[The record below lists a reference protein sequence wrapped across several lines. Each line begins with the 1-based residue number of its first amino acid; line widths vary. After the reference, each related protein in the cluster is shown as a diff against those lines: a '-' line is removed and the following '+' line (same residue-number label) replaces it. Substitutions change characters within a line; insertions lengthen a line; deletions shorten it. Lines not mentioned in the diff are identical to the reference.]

1 MKHGPI
7 ALIDHNMP
15 VVFIAPSDSVYH
27 KIASNIEEVKAR
39 GGKVIAIVSEGN
51 DHLAERVDHV
61 VQVPATIEMLQPL
74 LTVIPLQL
82 ARLSHRGP
90 PGLRRRSAAQP
101 GQERNG
107 RVTHLRAAA
116 FGAVLCA
123 RSFPGRPRPSTRS
136 RRRTETPFSSNPR
149 LFGPCSTRRGPST
162 PTWRKT
168 LGSAYI
174 TPLGRE
180 KVSADDPEASYPW
193 NVVTVV
199 DDSTADLQ
207 RLPANLREA
216 DRAYY
221 NYAVQRM
228 RVVRGAD
235 PDVPCDSVLALE
247 ESVVGSFVDG
257 WILSRTLFGGPPF
270 APLDELV
277 FARHDGLLR
286 PLLARH
292 NDRQVGA
299 CGGQWADDNLGG
311 WRPMTRG
318 GWRTS
323 RRRGDGG
330 EEAVPE
336 AASRSRIRRV
346 QRPMRPEWPRP
357 MTLRLHNTLTRTVE
371 EFQPAEAGHVRMYT
385 CGPTV
390 YDRAH
395 IGNFRA
401 FTWEDLLRRYLKW
414 RGYRVTQVMNLT
426 DVDDRTIQAA
436 IDRGVDLEQ
445 VTAPVTR
452 AFFEDWETL
461 GLEPVEQN
469 PRATE
474 HVAQMIE
481 LVRRLE
487 AAATRTRRTVPSTS
501 PSTGFPGT
509 ARWPTSIRPACG
521 SGERV
526 EGDENYSKEN
536 PRDFVLW
543 KGGTRGHEG
552 DVAVWDSPWGP
563 GRPGWHL
570 ECSAMAMEY
579 LGETL
584 DIHTGGV
591 DNIFPHHVNEIAQSE
606 AATGKPFSRWWMHAE
621 HLLSEGEKM
630 SKSLGNFYT
639 LESLL
644 ERGHRPS
651 AIRHLLLSA
660 HYRTQLNFTLEGLK
674 DADRAV
680 GRLYEFRR
688 RLGETPT
695 AADRR
700 PDAADLQGLA
710 ERWRQSFTV
719 ALDEDLNVSEAL
731 GATFTMVREANLALD
746 AARSFPATGIEAL
759 QGALTDFD
767 SVFGVLGLRERE
779 ETANSPELD
788 EWIEER
794 IAARAAA
801 RAVRDFARADAIRD
815 ELLERGVALEDD
827 PSGTRWKLVSKAD

>member
-1 MKHGPI
+1 
-7 ALIDHNMP
+7 
-15 VVFIAPSDSVYH
+15 
-27 KIASNIEEVKAR
+27 
-39 GGKVIAIVSEGN
+39 
-51 DHLAERVDHV
+51 
-61 VQVPATIEMLQPL
+61 
-74 LTVIPLQL
+74 
-82 ARLSHRGP
+82 
-90 PGLRRRSAAQP
+90 
-101 GQERNG
+101 
-107 RVTHLRAAA
+107 
-116 FGAVLCA
+116 
-123 RSFPGRPRPSTRS
+123 
-136 RRRTETPFSSNPR
+136 
-149 LFGPCSTRRGPST
+149 
-162 PTWRKT
+162 
-168 LGSAYI
+168 
-174 TPLGRE
+174 
-180 KVSADDPEASYPW
+180 
-193 NVVTVV
+193 
-199 DDSTADLQ
+199 
-207 RLPANLREA
+207 
-216 DRAYY
+216 
-221 NYAVQRM
+221 
-228 RVVRGAD
+228 
-235 PDVPCDSVLALE
+235 
-247 ESVVGSFVDG
+247 
-257 WILSRTLFGGPPF
+257 
-270 APLDELV
+270 
-277 FARHDGLLR
+277 
-286 PLLARH
+286 
-292 NDRQVGA
+292 
-299 CGGQWADDNLGG
+299 
-311 WRPMTRG
+311 
-318 GWRTS
+318 
-323 RRRGDGG
+323 
-330 EEAVPE
+330 
-336 AASRSRIRRV
+336 
-346 QRPMRPEWPRP
+346 

-414 RGYRVTQVMNLT
+414 LGYRVTQVMNLT

-474 HVAQMIE
+474 HVAQMID

-487 AAATRTRRTVPSTS
+487 ADGYTYEKDGSVYFAIDR
-501 PSTGFPGT
+501 FPGYG
-509 ARWPTSIRPACG
+509 ALANIDPDSLRVG
-521 SGERV
+521 GRV

-543 KGGTRGHEG
+543 KGGMRGHEG
-552 DVAVWDSPWGP
+552 AVAVWDSPWGP

-651 AIRHLLLSA
+651 AIRYLLLSA

-688 RLGETPT
+688 RLAGTPT
-695 AADRR
+695 GQDRR
-700 PDAADLQGLA
+700 PDAPDLEGLA
-710 ERWRQSFTV
+710 ERWRQSFTE